1 MPASFF
7 EEFASALI
15 ADGWQRASAV
25 HFTKGSWVILCDTST
40 WIEIGTTSEE
50 RVFDIPVPQ
59 RDKIQW
65 TLNLIDHLLRTH
77 DALRPLKGR
86 DQPG

>member
-1 MPASFF
+1 VGAT
-7 EEFASALI
+7 
-15 ADGWQRASAV
+15 
-25 HFTKGSWVILCDTST
+25 HDTST

-59 RDKIQW
+59 RDQIQW
-65 TLNLIDHLLRTH
+65 TLNLIDHLLRI
-77 DALRPLKGR
+77 DDELRLLKGQ